1 MIRFIPALLLTIDA
15 YAQAP
20 SGAPASGGGFGG
32 IFGML
37 PLILIVVVMYFL
49 MIRPQQRKQK
59 AHQAMIAAV
68 KPGDEVVT
76 AGGMY
81 GTVAG
86 VDDKKNTIWLKVSGD
101 VKVKIERFSIARVV
115 TDEPDTGSK

>member
-1 MIRFIPALLLTIDA
+1 MIRFIPALLLVLDV

-20 SGAPASGGGFGG
+20 SAPAPSGGFGG
-32 IFGML
+32 IMGML
-37 PLILIVVVMYFL
+37 PLVLIVVVMYFL
-49 MIRPQQRKQK
+49 MIRPQQKKQK
-59 AHQAMIAAV
+59 AHQAMISAV

-86 VDDKKNTIWLKVSGD
+86 VDEKKNTIYLKVTND
-101 VKVKIERFSIARVV
+101 VKIKVERFSITRVV

>member
-1 MIRFIPALLLTIDA
+1 MIKFIPALLLVA
-15 YAQAP
+15 PAFAQTPGAAPAP
-20 SGAPASGGGFGG
+20 SGGFSLL
-32 IFGML
+32 GML
-37 PLILIVVVMYFL
+37 PLLLIVVVMYFL

-59 AHQAMIAAV
+59 AHQAMISAV

-86 VDDKKNTIWLKVSGD
+86 VDERKNTIYLKVSND
-101 VKVKIERFSIARVV
+101 VKIKIERFSIARVV

>member
-1 MIRFIPALLLTIDA
+1 MMKFSPALLLVSSA

-20 SGAPASGGGFGG
+20 AGAPPAGGFSLL
-32 IFGML
+32 GMM
-37 PLILIVVVMYFL
+37 PLLLIVVVMYFL
-49 MIRPQQRKQK
+49 MIRPQQKKQK

-86 VDDKKNTIWLKVSGD
+86 VDDKNNTVYLKVSND
-101 VKVKIERFSIARVV
+101 VKIRIERFSIARVV
-115 TDEPDTGSK
+115 TDEPNSGSK